1 MRRPPTGAISAVL
14 SAAGFGLLLWLGV
27 SVALAPPGA
36 GMAALRA
43 PQMWA
48 LILAMALL
56 ATAAALA
63 LASRGGPRTPAELFR
78 APTVWH
84 RRRNILVLIAV
95 VLATTTGV
103 LLSPGVGGAG
113 QALGLGF
120 AGMSLAAASL
130 GAVAAGAVADALPP
144 PPSPLPPLAVP
155 ARLLAGLVTGLAL
168 MFALLSGLLAVGQ
181 GGSRML
187 TILLLLGMLAA
198 VTLWLDRRRADGQ
211 GRIAATAGQA
221 LLSVL
226 LLAGVPAIALGMAAT
241 GLGHATIW
249 LWIVALATLAGALA
263 GSTGG
268 RSGSAAGN

>member
-1 MRRPPTGAISAVL
+1 MQRPPTGAISTVL

-48 LILAMALL
+48 LILALALL

-63 LASRGGPRTPAELFR
+63 LAGRNGPRTPARLFR
-78 APTVWH
+78 APTGWH
-84 RRRNILVLIAV
+84 RRRNLLVLITV
-95 VLATTTGV
+95 VLAMATGI
-103 LLSPGVGGAG
+103 LLTPGVGRSVQG
-113 QALGLGF
+113 LGLGF

-130 GAVAAGAVADALPP
+130 GAIAAGAVADALPP
-144 PPSPLPPLAVP
+144 PPSTLPPLAVP

-187 TILLLLGMLAA
+187 TILTLLGVLAA
-198 VTLWLDRRRADGQ
+198 VTLWLDGRHAVGK
-211 GRIAATAGQA
+211 GRIAATAGEA

-226 LLAGVPAIALGMAAT
+226 LLAGVPAIALGLAAA
-241 GLGHATIW
+241 GFGHATIW

-263 GSTGG
+263 GSAGTRGG
-268 RSGSAAGN
+268 PTA